1 MCNRGYVRDVLRYE
15 KKILPSNQ
23 SFFHVWTKC
32 AKIQTRTPIQGPPLT
47 AIFLEQAL
55 SFSESQVPPVQR
67 EDTNPL
73 QECHDHYMK

>member
-1 MCNRGYVRDVLRYE
+1 MR
-15 KKILPSNQ
+15 KK
-23 SFFHVWTKC
+23 SFLQINHSFMYGLSVH
-32 AKIQTRTPIQGPPLT
+32 KIQTWTPIQGPSLT